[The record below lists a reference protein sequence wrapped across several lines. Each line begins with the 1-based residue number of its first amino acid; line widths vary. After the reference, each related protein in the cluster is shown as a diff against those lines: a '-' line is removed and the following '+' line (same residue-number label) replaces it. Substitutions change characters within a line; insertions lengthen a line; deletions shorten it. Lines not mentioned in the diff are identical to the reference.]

1 MKLTQLFLC
10 SAALTLPLAL
20 QAATSKNNDRW
31 FEVEIILF
39 SQLGDKSQ
47 LTESFPDSSELPKY
61 RRVEDLLARYLNPD
75 IRSLKQLL
83 PNCEIKKP

>member
-10 SAALTLPLAL
+10 SAALTLPLTL

-47 LTESFPDSSELPKY
+47 LTETFPDTSKLPKY
-61 RRVEDLLARYLNPD
+61 RR
-75 IRSLKQLL
+75 
-83 PNCEIKKP
+83 